1 MLRAKSLS
9 RVPRSSIALILSLS
23 SKHDGM
29 TGLPVA
35 LKLDLIL
42 VVAVLDAALSGLFG
56 VEFEVLGVALK
67 GVGAP
72 LNGVCGS
79 EGAGEGGLLSLSLS
93 KLEGSRSISTPPL
106 SVDTG
111 DTKYIQ
117 PRWMSYLILDLLYM
131 KTSFG

>member
-1 MLRAKSLS
+1 
-9 RVPRSSIALILSLS
+9 
-23 SKHDGM
+23 M

-42 VVAVLDAALSGLFG
+42 EVAVLDAALSGLFG
-56 VEFEVLGVALK
+56 VEFEVLGVAQ

-72 LNGVCGS
+72 LSRVCGS
-79 EGAGEGGLLSLSLS
+79 EGAGEGGLLSLSSS
-93 KLEGSRSISTPPL
+93 KLEGSRSTSTPPL

-117 PRWMSYLILDLLYM
+117 PRWMS
-131 KTSFG
+131 

>member
-1 MLRAKSLS
+1 
-9 RVPRSSIALILSLS
+9 
-23 SKHDGM
+23 M

-42 VVAVLDAALSGLFG
+42 EVAVLDAALSGLFG

-72 LNGVCGS
+72 LRGVCGS

-93 KLEGSRSISTPPL
+93 KLEGPRSISTPCGDYPL
-106 SVDTG
+106 RL
-111 DTKYIQ
+111 
-117 PRWMSYLILDLLYM
+117 PRSPCPGARPNTD
-131 KTSFG
+131 

>member
-1 MLRAKSLS
+1 
-9 RVPRSSIALILSLS
+9 
-23 SKHDGM
+23 M

-79 EGAGEGGLLSLSLS
+79 EGAGEL
-93 KLEGSRSISTPPL
+93 RRITISI
-106 SVDTG
+106 V
-111 DTKYIQ
+111 I
-117 PRWMSYLILDLLYM
+117 
-131 KTSFG
+131 